1 MTEEEFKSIN
11 WRRGN
16 FVRLMNGNEYIVKG
30 TKCHGRYL
38 LLYSV
43 EYGKLFVADHNIV
56 DCRTS
61 DFEEPE
67 EIYLERKRQRQAE
80 AEAKREAER
89 QEYLRLK
96 AERKR
101 HNIEEQERIHQEAV
115 ARKAARARERTE
127 KAIAFLEQPLDIPP
141 VPKLGDEDVIENIET
156 TPEQPKRKR
165 KRITIPRIEK
175 VDINKF

>member
-30 TKCHGRYL
+30 TKGHGKYL

-67 EIYLERKRQRQAE
+67 EIYLEHKRQRQAE

-96 AERKR
+96 AERKKR
-101 HNIEEQERIHQEAV
+101 NIEEQERIHQEAL
-115 ARKAARARERTE
+115 ARKAAKARERTG
-127 KAIAFLEQPLDIPP
+127 KAMAFLEKPLDIGPM
-141 VPKLGDEDVIENIET
+141 PKLET
-156 TPEQPKRKR
+156 EAAEKSETAPEQPKRKR
-165 KRITIPRIEK
+165 KRITIPRVEK
-175 VDINKF
+175 VDIDKL